1 MISKYGQTK
10 KFYGPAQLHYYKK
23 IDIITCIVLQT

>member
-10 KFYGPAQLHYYKK
+10 KFYGASQLHYYKK
-23 IDIITCIVLQT
+23 IDIITYIVSQT